1 MAIFFQIPFGP
12 QVAGQA
18 MTRGLNPK
26 AKTRA
31 KAKAKSAAAPK
42 PSEPTSAPGAGA
54 AENWASKPWLEDPCF
69 DDFGSNLYFW
79 MLLHAATQIDWGRS
93 WLAWENPS
101 NQNRTEKKSHL
112 SHLALPVAEFSLLT
126 NKPWGY
132 KPRQHPFLFCS
143 WCPGGGLDASKTRS
157 LKRLPGKPENPC
169 LDHVAI
175 NPWWYHH
182 GLVNDPFRESW
193 TSPSNGHYRR

>member
-54 AENWASKPWLEDPCF
+54 AEN
-69 DDFGSNLYFW
+69 
-79 MLLHAATQIDWGRS
+79 
-93 WLAWENPS
+93 
-101 NQNRTEKKSHL
+101 
-112 SHLALPVAEFSLLT
+112 
-126 NKPWGY
+126 
-132 KPRQHPFLFCS
+132 
-143 WCPGGGLDASKTRS
+143 
-157 LKRLPGKPENPC
+157 
-169 LDHVAI
+169 
-175 NPWWYHH
+175 
-182 GLVNDPFRESW
+182 
-193 TSPSNGHYRR
+193 